1 MSEALKFEA
10 TLRERAGKGAT
21 RAVRREGR
29 IPAVI
34 YGDNKEP
41 VLISIAGNELQKILN
56 RGGLLTTI
64 SDIKVGSDTHR
75 VLARDIQF
83 HPVKDLP
90 EHVDFLRVTKKTKI
104 TVSVPV
110 TFLNEETAPGIKA
123 GGIVNCVRHTL
134 DVTCSADSI
143 PEAIEFDLGELN
155 IGDSVHME
163 NAILPEGVKLSD
175 EDNFTVAAIVAPSS
189 LAAAEDSEDEEGAET
204 AEGEEASADAEE
216 TEDSAE

>member
-1 MSEALKFEA
+1 MSETLKFEA
-10 TLRERAGKGAT
+10 TLRERAGKGAA

-41 VLISIAGNELQKILN
+41 VLITIAGNELQKILN
-56 RGGLLTTI
+56 RGGLLTSI
-64 SDIKVGSDTHR
+64 SEIKVGSDMHR

-110 TFLNEETAPGIKA
+110 AFLNEETAPGIKR

-143 PEAIEFDLGELN
+143 PDAIEFDLGTLE

-163 NAILPEGVKLSD
+163 DAQLPEDVKLST
-175 EDNFTVAAIVAPSS
+175 EENFTVAAIVAPSS
-189 LAAAEDSEDEEGAET
+189 LAAAEDAE
-204 AEGEEASADAEE
+204 EGEEAVEGEEATAEAPE
-216 TEDSAE
+216 EEAAE